1 MWLRSH
7 LHSDTS
13 RSSDLGQRQHGFQA
27 MFVTQYCIHLSAFS
41 FPFLSFPFPALTYSF
56 LSYPIPFFP
65 TRSKNLF
72 PFPKLSYPIMSFP
85 FLSHPIV
92 RYPNLSYPVFSPSLI
107 SFLSFPFSPL
117 SLSIF
122 SFLFP
127 NYYPSLS
134 HHFNSFSFFF
144 FFLHLSFLSVIM
156 PSNNKTYLNS

>member
-1 MWLRSH
+1 MTEIPSPLWHLTLQWPWPETAWISSH
-7 LHSDTS
+7 VCHSV
-13 RSSDLGQRQHGFQA
+13 LYPPVCHFHNA
-27 MFVTQYCIHLSAFS
+27 MGFS

-107 SFLSFPFSPL
+107 SFLSFPFPPL

-144 FFLHLSFLSVIM
+144 FFSSPFLSIC
-156 PSNNKTYLNS
+156 NHAIK